1 MEPSLTIT
9 RYRAHR
15 TRDEVVVLES
25 CCCVCVA
32 PRLYVL
38 LLIILGQA
46 MGATPCGGALAAEG
60 ARKAELVRA
69 IFRDNSVEV
78 SRQCRSIRA
87 AHVCR
92 LCRSIRAAH
101 VSDIVILL
109 ALGLCLGGEL

>member
-1 MEPSLTIT
+1 MT

-15 TRDEVVVLES
+15 TPDEVVMLES

-32 PRLYVL
+32 RKGYTCPDDFNDS

-46 MGATPCGGALAAEG
+46 IGATPCGGALAVEG

-69 IFRDNSVEV
+69 VFRDNSVAV
-78 SRQCRSIRA
+78 SP
-87 AHVCR
+87 

-109 ALGLCLGGEL
+109 ALG

>member
-1 MEPSLTIT
+1 M
-9 RYRAHR
+9 
-15 TRDEVVVLES
+15 
-25 CCCVCVA
+25 CVA

-46 MGATPCGGALAAEG
+46 IGATPCGGALAVEG

-69 IFRDNSVEV
+69 VFRDNSVEV
-78 SRQCRSIRA
+78 S
-87 AHVCR
+87 R

>member
-1 MEPSLTIT
+1 MT

-15 TRDEVVVLES
+15 TQDEVVMLES
-25 CCCVCVA
+25 CCCMCVA

-38 LLIILGQA
+38 LLIVLGQA
-46 MGATPCGGALAAEG
+46 IGATPCGGALAVEG
-60 ARKAELVRA
+60 ARQAVLVRA
-69 IFRDNSVEV
+69 IFRDNSVAV
-78 SRQCRSIRA
+78 SP
-87 AHVCR
+87 